1 MTKPVTSP
9 ASARGV
15 LNRQG
20 PKRLASRGECPY
32 RPACPI
38 SHVPV
43 VACWSVDL
51 RTRGRKNASR
61 RGSRATA
68 PPPMNGPAAGGEPA
82 APPEAGDAAQ
92 SNDGAGF
99 FGLCRVPSPATE
111 EACPS
116 CRACGRGFPFQTMA
130 PRSLWLRFCVS
141 GVFRRPTAQRH
152 RCPLSSPE
160 GRAARMQSEDVSAF
174 PPCGTAEQ
182 CTQFDHRQRGLK
194 CRMRG
199 CCHD

>member
-1 MTKPVTSP
+1 MTRRFYSLH
-9 ASARGV
+9 G
-15 LNRQG
+15 NG
-20 PKRLASRGECPY
+20 LASRIDYPYTPPCPY
-32 RPACPI
+32 

-61 RGSRATA
+61 RGSRAMA
-68 PPPMNGPAAGGEPA
+68 QPSMNGPAAGGEPA

-116 CRACGRGFPFQTMA
+116 CRACGRGSPFQTMA
-130 PRSLWLRFCVS
+130 PRSLWLRILRVRGF
-141 GVFRRPTAQRH
+141 PTTNGAAS
-152 RCPLSSPE
+152 PLSPLLSGGAGSTDAPC
-160 GRAARMQSEDVSAF
+160 RRVRVSTLRHDV
-174 PPCGTAEQ
+174 TA
-182 CTQFDHRQRGLK
+182 HPV
-194 CRMRG
+194 
-199 CCHD
+199 

>member
-1 MTKPVTSP
+1 MTFLALLKLSREFP
-9 ASARGV
+9 RGV

-20 PKRLASRGECPY
+20 PNRLASPGECPY
-32 RPACPI
+32 TPPCPY

-61 RGSRATA
+61 RGSGALLQ
-68 PPPMNGPAAGGEPA
+68 PPMNGPAAGGEPA

-116 CRACGRGFPFQTMA
+116 CRACGRGSPFQTMA
-130 PRSLWLRFCVS
+130 PRSLWLRVMRVRGF
-141 GVFRRPTAQRH
+141 PTTNGAAS
-152 RCPLSSPE
+152 PLSSLLSGGAGSTDAP
-160 GRAARMQSEDVSAF
+160 RRRVRVS
-174 PPCGTAEQ
+174 TL
-182 CTQFDHRQRGLK
+182 R
-194 CRMRG
+194 
-199 CCHD
+199 HDEPMHPV